1 MFLNITSPNAADPAG
16 IKHIDALHDYAMV
29 LTRYRSEAEDPV
41 QETYVRA
48 IKAMVNLRDDSNV
61 KSLLFTIPR
70 NIWLNQ
76 LRQRRTTPEVVEI
89 DVDESTAN
97 YAVEPSKGPYALY
110 VCSQERQQV
119 RNAIQQL
126 RVDFREIAP
135 LLNCPAGTVMS
146 RPGRAR
152 AKLRT
157 LLSTAVHTSYSE
169 GKEAVG

>member
-1 MFLNITSPNAADPAG
+1 MFLNIINPNAADPTG
-16 IKHIDALHDYAMV
+16 IEHIDVLYSYAMV
-29 LTRYRSEAEDPV
+29 LTRYRSEAEDLV

-61 KSLLFTIPR
+61 KSWLSTIPR

-76 LRQRRTTPEVVEI
+76 LRRRRTTPEVVEI

-97 YAVEPSKGPYALY
+97 YAVEPSKGPYAFY

-119 RNAIQQL
+119 CNAIQQL
-126 RVDFREIAP
+126 PVDFREIST

-146 RPGRAR
+146 RLGRAR
-152 AKLRT
+152 AKLRR
-157 LLSTAVHTSYSE
+157 LLSIAMHTSYSE
-169 GKEAVG
+169 GKEAIG

>member
-16 IKHIDALHDYAMV
+16 IEHIDALYDYAMV
-29 LTRYRSEAEDPV
+29 LTRYRSEAEDLV

-61 KSLLFTIPR
+61 KSWLFTIPR

-76 LRQRRTTPEVVEI
+76 LRQRRATPEVVEI

-97 YAVEPSKGPYALY
+97 YAVELSKGPYALY
-110 VCSQERQQV
+110 VRSHERQQV
-119 RNAIQQL
+119 RNPIQQL
-126 RVDFREIAP
+126 SVDFREFAT
-135 LLNCPAGTVMS
+135 LLNCTAGTVMS
-146 RPGRAR
+146 RLGRAR
-152 AKLRT
+152 AKLHT
-157 LLSTAVHTSYSE
+157 LLSTAMHTSYSE